1 MDTIVDLHTHSV
13 LSRHAYSSV
22 TENIEYA
29 YSKGLKVYGISEHQ
43 YDDFNVGA
51 HHFVFLNGPR
61 AIPNYWHEMR
71 VLKGAELNIL
81 DGHFDV
87 DKIKPQILDYC
98 IASMHTYVY
107 SKDHTAKE
115 NTDNYIMAINTPYIN
130 IIGHMDSSNY
140 PCDYEAVIKEA
151 SNKNVLIELNNAS
164 LNPNGS
170 RKNAKE
176 IDIEILKYCVKYNC
190 PIIINSDAHIKYDI
204 GNFDRANSLLEEISF
219 PKELIVNNDLE
230 LLNKYIPL
238 YVFKDVAE

>member
-115 NTDNYIMAINTPYIN
+115 NTDNYIMQLIHHTLILSDTWIVQ
-130 IIGHMDSSNY
+130 IIL
-140 PCDYEAVIKEA
+140 VIMK
-151 SNKNVLIELNNAS
+151 LL
-164 LNPNGS
+164 
-170 RKNAKE
+170 
-176 IDIEILKYCVKYNC
+176 LKKQVTRMY
-190 PIIINSDAHIKYDI
+190 
-204 GNFDRANSLLEEISF
+204 
-219 PKELIVNNDLE
+219 
-230 LLNKYIPL
+230 
-238 YVFKDVAE
+238 